1 MEIQH
6 QRGSGPRPVASLPG
20 GLGPGPEPGL
30 PRPSM
35 HGYELVAMR
44 LLAMPLIGACNE

>member
-1 MEIQH
+1 MEIKH
-6 QRGSGPRPVASLPG
+6 Q
-20 GLGPGPEPGL
+20 
-30 PRPSM
+30 SM